1 MRIETRSQEWAVV
14 ARYAE
19 QRIERLQLVLERPNT
34 DWENTIRIRA
44 QIKEL
49 RDLLALPEA
58 LKNGT
63 ISLDDD

>member
-1 MRIETRSQEWAVV
+1 MRIETRSQDWAIV
-14 ARYAE
+14 ARYAQ
-19 QRIERLQLVLERPNT
+19 QRLAELRSALERPNV
-34 DWENTIRIRA
+34 DWDHTNRIRA

-58 LKNGT
+58 LTNGT